1 MRKFARLGGVAAT
14 VGIVAMAL
22 VGCSSGGAVSPTSTE
37 APKLFNMTVSI
48 GGNSNDIALQYAI
61 TQGYFAAEGLAVQA
75 TVLQNGAQ
83 LMPLLLNGQMQAGL
97 SNVPNVA
104 AAVTQGLDVQF
115 VASAVYNAKSGKSF
129 DGIIVGADSGINSP
143 KDLVGKTVAVPG
155 VSGASALLLFA
166 AVTKDGGDPNG
177 IKMVEMPQ
185 PDMVAAVQAGHVD
198 AGVEVEPF
206 VTVGTQAGLKVLTYP
221 SSYALP
227 GQLFTGW
234 VMSKDFITKNPD
246 QVAAFARALNKANT
260 EIGADIAADGK
271 VARTVL
277 ANSVKI
283 DPAVIDLITMPTFS
297 GEDLK
302 PAAIADVL
310 ADIYKFKLL
319 TGTPLAAKTLIWSG
333 K

>member
-1 MRKFARLGGVAAT
+1 MRKFARLGGVVGA

-22 VGCSSGGAVSPTSTE
+22 VGCSSGGATDPTNTG
-37 APKLFNMTVSI
+37 APKLFNMTVSV

-104 AAVTQGLDVQF
+104 AAVTKGLDVKF
-115 VASAVYNAKSGKSF
+115 VASAVYNAKSDKSF
-129 DGIIVGADSGINSP
+129 DGIIVGADSGIKSP

-177 IKMVEMPQ
+177 IKMVEMAQ
-185 PDMVAAVQAGHVD
+185 PDMVAAVQSGHVD

-206 VTVGTQAGLKVLTYP
+206 VTVGTQAGLKVLVYP

-234 VMSKDFITKNPD
+234 VMSTDFIKQHPD
-246 QVAAFARALNKANT
+246 QVAAFQRALNKANS

-283 DPAVIDLITMPTFS
+283 DPAVIGLITMPTFS
-297 GEDLK
+297 GDELA

-310 ADIYKFKLL
+310 ADVYKFKLL
-319 TGTPLAAKTLIWSG
+319 AGSPLDAKTLIWSG

>member
-1 MRKFARLGGVAAT
+1 MRKIARLGVLATT
-14 VGIVAMAL
+14 VGIAAMAL
-22 VGCSSGGAVSPTSTE
+22 AGCTAGPSGNPTSSE
-37 APKLFNMTVSI
+37 APKFDITVSV

-61 TQGYFAAEGLAVQA
+61 KQGYFAEEGLAVQT

-104 AAVTQGLDVQF
+104 AAITQGLDVKF

-155 VSGASALLLFA
+155 VSGASALLAFA
-166 AVTKDGGDPNG
+166 AVDKDGGDPTG
-177 IKMVEMPQ
+177 MKLVEMAQ
-185 PDMVAAVQAGHVD
+185 PDMVAAVQSGHVD

-206 VTVGTQAGLKVLTYP
+206 VTVGEQAGLKVLAYP
-221 SSYALP
+221 SSFALP

-234 VMSKDFITKNPD
+234 VMSQSFIDQHPD
-246 QVAAFARALNKANT
+246 VVASFVKALNRANT
-260 EIGADIAADGK
+260 EIGKDIEGDGK
-271 VARTVL
+271 VSRAVM
-277 ANSVKI
+277 ANFVKI
-283 DPAVIDLITMPTFS
+283 DPAIIDKITLPTFS
-297 GEDLK
+297 GDDLK
-302 PAAIADVL
+302 PANIADVL
-310 ADIYKFKLL
+310 ADLYKFNLL
-319 TGTPLAAKTLIWSG
+319 KGTQLAAKQLIWSA